1 VIHAHRAERAD
12 RLVAGLAELLE
23 AVPVDALAPEVVSVP
38 TRGVERWLAQ
48 TLSARLGARDPAA
61 DGICANIEF
70 PFPGRLVGEAVQ
82 AATGIG
88 REGDPW
94 LVERLVWPLLDVVD
108 AHLGEQWLSSLSAH
122 LHWGRAVVVADE
134 SEGAGRR
141 FSSVRHIADLFD
153 RYGVHRPG
161 MLRAWA
167 AGDDTDG
174 DGAPLPADVR
184 WQAELWRRLRE
195 QVGTPSPAER
205 LPGACRRLR
214 DEPGSLELPERISL
228 FGLTRL
234 PASYLDVLEAVA
246 AHREVHLFLLH
257 PSPALWERVRPFAE
271 SAWSMLRAE
280 DLSAE
285 MPLNPLLGTWGR
297 DAREMQL
304 VLGGRPGLHD
314 HRPLEG
320 APDTL
325 LGRLQA
331 GVRAD
336 VPPPGAPLGGRP
348 DDRVPL
354 DPSDRSLEVHA
365 CHGRGRQVEVVRD
378 AILHALAEDPT
389 LEPRDILVM
398 CPDVESF
405 APLVQATFAEEG
417 SGEDDAERTPDIR
430 VRLADRSLRQTNP
443 VLGVVA
449 ELLDLASARL
459 TAAQVLDL
467 AAREPVRRRFG
478 LDDDDLA
485 RLDRW
490 AAECGVRWGL
500 DGAHR
505 VPYGLEAVEA
515 NTWRSG
521 LDRLLTGVAMAE
533 EDGRLVGGV
542 LPLDDVDSGAID
554 LTGRLAEFVE
564 RLGTALDALSVPRP
578 VAGWAETLRGAAD
591 ALCAVGAWDAWQR
604 EQLDRI
610 LEGVSTE
617 ASSGDPGSALS
628 LTGIRALLGDRL
640 RGRPTRANFRTGHL
654 TVCTLVP
661 MRSVP
666 HRMICLMGLDDGA
679 FPRHGAPDG
688 DDILALDPRVGDRS
702 VRGEDRQLLLD
713 ALMAA
718 TDRLV
723 IAYSGRDER
732 TNAPLPPAVPV
743 GELLDV
749 VDATVRVEEGR
760 GGETVV
766 VHHPLQPFDARN
778 FTAGALGR
786 PGPWGFDRAALAGA
800 RALETAADRV
810 EPFLRE
816 PLPDLAGDLVS
827 LDLLER
833 FVAHPVRAFLRERL
847 GVTVSRT
854 DEGGDES
861 IPIELDGLRR
871 WAIGERF
878 VQARLRGG
886 SAEDARAAELA
897 RGTLPPDALGPPIL
911 ATIETLAG
919 KVGDAAAAFSCGGD
933 ARSLA
938 LDAALPGG
946 RSLVGVIGGIGD
958 DLIWNVAFSRLGPGH
973 RLTAWVRFLA
983 LCAAEPDRPW
993 RSVIVGRLTK
1003 GSKAGA
1009 SLSVIEPIGHDAPSR
1024 RAAAVEQLAVLVD
1037 LLDRG
1042 MREPLPLYGAT
1053 SAAYAAATLAGADPV
1068 AAAAAAWEGAWNW
1081 PGEGEDG
1088 PHALVLGGTVPF
1100 EQVLDK
1106 VPPPDESG
1114 PGWDHAEPTRFG
1126 RLALRLWAGLLAH
1139 EQVTDR

>member
-1 VIHAHRAERAD
+1 MIHSYRAERAD
-12 RLVAGLAELLE
+12 RLVVELGHLLE
-23 AVPVDALAPEVVSVP
+23 SSQPDALAREVVSVP

-48 TLSARLGARDPAA
+48 NLSTRLGARHQAG
-61 DGICANIEF
+61 DGICANVAF
-70 PFPGRLVGEAVQ
+70 PFPGRLIGDAL
-82 AATGIG
+82 AAGTGIG
-88 REGDPW
+88 RERDPW

-108 AHLGEQWLSSLSAH
+108 AHLGDPWLSSLTTH
-122 LHWGRAVVVADE
+122 LHGGVVGRG
-134 SEGAGRR
+134 SEGGERR

-153 RYGVHRPG
+153 RYGIHRPS

-167 AGDDTDG
+167 SGYDTDG
-174 DGAPLPADVR
+174 DGNRLPGDMR

-195 QVGTPSPAER
+195 RVGTASPAER
-205 LPGACRRLR
+205 LPEACRSLR
-214 DEPGSLELPERISL
+214 DEPGLLELPERLSL

-246 AHREVHLFLLH
+246 LHRDVHLFLLH
-257 PSPALWERVRPFAE
+257 PSPALWERVRSFAE
-271 SAWSMLRAE
+271 SRWLTLRA
-280 DLSAE
+280 DDRSAE

-304 VLGGRPGLHD
+304 VLGGGAQLDD
-314 HRPLEG
+314 HLPLEK

-331 GVRAD
+331 DVRSD
-336 VPPPGAPLGGRP
+336 VRPPGAPLGGRP
-348 DDRVPL
+348 DERVRL
-354 DPSDRSLEVHA
+354 DPWDRSLEIHA
-365 CHGRGRQVEVVRD
+365 CHGRSRQVEVVRD
-378 AILHALAEDPT
+378 AILHALADDPT

-417 SGEDDAERTPDIR
+417 SDEDDTERTPDIR

-490 AAECGVRWGL
+490 AADCGVRWGL

-505 VPYGLEAVEA
+505 AAYGLEAVEA
-515 NTWRSG
+515 NTWRAG
-521 LDRLLTGVAMAE
+521 LDRLMAGVAMSE
-533 EDGRLVGGV
+533 EGGCLVGGV

-564 RLGTALDALSVPRP
+564 RLGAQVVDLSIPRP
-578 VAGWAETLRGAAD
+578 VESWTETVREAAD
-591 ALCAVGAWDAWQR
+591 ALCAVTAWEAWQR

-610 LEGVSTE
+610 LDDVSTE
-617 ASSGDPGSALS
+617 ASAGDPRSVLS

-688 DDILALDPRVGDRS
+688 DDILGLDLRVGDRD

-732 TNAPLPPAVPV
+732 TNAPRPPAVPV

-749 VDATVRVEEGR
+749 VDATVRVEQGPAREQ
-760 GGETVV
+760 VV
-766 VHHPLQPFDARN
+766 VQHPLQPFDPRN

-786 PGPWGFDRAALAGA
+786 PGPWGFDRAALGGA
-800 RALETAADRV
+800 RALETASDRV
-810 EPFLRE
+810 VPFLDR
-816 PLPDLAGDLVS
+816 PLPDPGGDLVS
-827 LDLLER
+827 LELLER
-833 FVAHPVRAFLRERL
+833 FVARPVGAFLRERL
-847 GVTVSRT
+847 GVTPSQT
-854 DEGGDES
+854 PESSGES
-861 IPIELDGLRR
+861 IPIELDGLQR
-871 WAIGERF
+871 WAIGDRF
-878 VQARLRGG
+878 VRARLRGG

-911 ATIETLAG
+911 KTIEGFAER
-919 KVGDAAAAFSCGGD
+919 VSDAAAAFSCGGD

-938 LDAALPGG
+938 LEVALADG
-946 RSLVGVIGGIGD
+946 RALVGVIGGIGD
-958 DLIWNVAFSRLGPGH
+958 DVIWHVAFSRLGPTH
-973 RLTAWVRFLA
+973 RLAAWARFLA
-983 LCAAEPDRPW
+983 LCVAEPERPW
-993 RSVIVGRLTK
+993 RSVLVGRSRG
-1003 GSKAGA
+1003 GSKPGA
-1009 SLSVIEPIGHDAPSR
+1009 SLSLISPVGHDAPSR
-1024 RAAAVEQLAVLVD
+1024 REAALAQLGVLVD

-1042 MREPLPLYGAT
+1042 MREPLPLYGTT
-1053 SAAYAAATLAGADPV
+1053 SAAYAEATVAGDDPI
-1068 AAAAAAWEGAWNW
+1068 AAAATAWEGGWNS

-1088 PHALVLGGTVPF
+1088 AHALVLGGNVPF
-1100 EQVLDK
+1100 DDLLDEA
-1106 VPPPDESG
+1106 PPPDESG
-1114 PGWDHAEPTRFG
+1114 PGWDDAEPTRFG
-1126 RLALRLWAGLLAH
+1126 RLALRLWSGLLAH
-1139 EQVTDR
+1139 EEIVDR